1 MKIAPVH
8 RNNSYASP
16 SRKSGRANSGRSWHA
31 NQYADGSH
39 NLHRWAIM
47 GERRAYTDTYNCGDS
62 FTDWT
67 LLQEEWG
74 ACEHTY
80 Y

>member
-1 MKIAPVH
+1 
-8 RNNSYASP
+8 
-16 SRKSGRANSGRSWHA
+16 
-31 NQYADGSH
+31 
-39 NLHRWAIM
+39 M

-67 LLQEEWG
+67 LLQKREEHVNPSVVVFLCRLNVG
-74 ACEHTY
+74 ILRNVFKY

>member
-1 MKIAPVH
+1 
-8 RNNSYASP
+8 
-16 SRKSGRANSGRSWHA
+16 
-31 NQYADGSH
+31 
-39 NLHRWAIM
+39 M

-67 LLQEEWG
+67 LLQKSG
-74 ACEHTY
+74 EHVNPSVMVYLGRPNIGILRNVFTY